1 MHTRTLLIAGILLAA
16 ASAHAQSQKPVVGIA
31 PIHAEAQNI
40 SCEGWEIASGFDCT
54 QSLTKGFRT
63 MLETAIVKSRKM
75 DVMERV
81 RMDTILEEQLLG
93 QVDLTT
99 SGGEIG
105 NLIGIDYMIYGAITK
120 FGVREEGF
128 AVGNGV
134 TSLLDDRLAGIVGSV
149 ASSSATT
156 EMAVDIKVTDV
167 ANGTIV
173 LADTVEGVAEQGKA
187 IQAGGVRIAE
197 GTGDPFADVQRV
209 VAQRLAE
216 AVVTSRI
223 PIKVIQVQ
231 GDGTLILNYGNVFL
245 SPGDTLA
252 LFDVG
257 EQFVDPDTGEILGSE
272 ETQVGEVQVV
282 AAETKFSKAR
292 VVEAD
297 RPVAAGA
304 VLRRIQVIADAKPR
318 ERQRSG
324 GRF

>member
-1 MHTRTLLIAGILLAA
+1 MKTLTLLIAGTLLAA
-16 ASAHAQSQKPVVGIA
+16 TQAHAQAQKPVVGIA

-40 SCEGWEIASGFDCT
+40 SCEGWEVARGVNCT
-54 QSLTKGFRT
+54 QSLTRGFRT

-99 SGGEIG
+99 SGGEVG
-105 NLIGIDYMIYGAITK
+105 GLIGIDYMIYGAITK

-128 AVGNGV
+128 SVGGGV

-167 ANGTIV
+167 ANGQIV
-173 LADTVEGVAEQGKA
+173 LADTVEGVAEQGQA
-187 IQAGGVRIAE
+187 IRAGGVSISE

-252 LFDVG
+252 MFDVG
-257 EQFVDPDTGEILGSE
+257 EQFVDPDTGEVLGSE
-272 ETQVGEVQVV
+272 ETQVGKVQVV

-292 VVEAD
+292 VAESE

-304 VLRRIQVIADAKPR
+304 VLRRIQVMPDARPK

>member
-1 MHTRTLLIAGILLAA
+1 MKAHTLLIAGTLLLATQ
-16 ASAHAQSQKPVVGIA
+16 AHAQAQKPVVGIA

-40 SCEGWEIASGFDCT
+40 SCEGWEVARGVNCT
-54 QSLTKGFRT
+54 QSLTRGFRT

-93 QVDLTT
+93 QAELTT

-105 NLIGIDYMIYGAITK
+105 GLIGIDYMIYGAITK

-128 AVGNGV
+128 SVGGGV
-134 TSLLDDRLAGIVGSV
+134 TNLLDDRLAGVISSV
-149 ASSSATT
+149 ATASATT

-173 LADTVEGVAEQGKA
+173 LADTVEGVAEQGRA
-187 IQAGGVRIAE
+187 IRAGGVSIAE

-252 LFDVG
+252 MFDVG
-257 EQFVDPDTGEILGSE
+257 EQFVDPDTGEVLGSE
-272 ETQVGEVQVV
+272 ETQVGKVQVV

-292 VVEAD
+292 VAEAE

-304 VLRRIQVIADAKPR
+304 VLRRIQVMPDGRPK

>member
-1 MHTRTLLIAGILLAA
+1 MHTRTLLIAGTLLAA

-31 PIHAEAQNI
+31 PVHAEAQNI
-40 SCEGWEIASGFDCT
+40 SCDGWDVARGVNCT
-54 QSLTKGFRT
+54 QALSQGFRT

-93 QVDLTT
+93 QADLTT
-99 SGGEIG
+99 SGGEVG
-105 NLIGIDYMIYGAITK
+105 GLIGIDYMIYGAITK

-128 AVGNGV
+128 SVGGGV

-149 ASSSATT
+149 GSSSATT

-167 ANGTIV
+167 ANGQIV
-173 LADTVEGVAEQGKA
+173 LADTVEGQAEQGKVM
-187 IQAGGVRIAE
+187 QAGGVRIAE

-231 GDGTLILNYGNVFL
+231 DDDTLILNYGNVFL

-257 EQFVDPDTGEILGSE
+257 EQFVDPDTGEVLGSE
-272 ETQVGEVQVV
+272 ETQVGTVQIA

-292 VVEAD
+292 VVEASST
-297 RPVAAGA
+297 VAAGA
-304 VLRRIQVIADAKPR
+304 VLRRIQVAPDTKPK

>member
-1 MHTRTLLIAGILLAA
+1 MKTHTLLIAGTLLVAA
-16 ASAHAQSQKPVVGIA
+16 QAHAQAQKPVVGIA

-40 SCEGWEIASGFDCT
+40 SCEGWEVARGVDCT
-54 QSLTKGFRT
+54 QSLTRGFRT
-63 MLETAIVKSRKM
+63 MLETAIVKSLKM
-75 DVMERV
+75 DVMERI

-93 QVDLTT
+93 QHGLTT

-105 NLIGIDYMIYGAITK
+105 GLIGIDYMIYGAITK

-128 AVGNGV
+128 SVGGGV
-134 TSLLDDRLAGIVGSV
+134 TNLLDDRLAGVISSV
-149 ASSSATT
+149 ATASATT

-187 IQAGGVRIAE
+187 IQAGGVRISE

-216 AVVTSRI
+216 AVVTARI

-245 SPGDTLA
+245 SSGDTLA
-252 LFDVG
+252 MYDVG
-257 EQFVDPDTGEILGSE
+257 EQFVDPDTGEVLGSE
-272 ETQVGEVQVV
+272 ETLVGKVQVV
-282 AAETKFSKAR
+282 VAETKFSKAR
-292 VVEAD
+292 VAEAE

-304 VLRRIQVIADAKPR
+304 VLRRIQVMPDSRPR

>member
-1 MHTRTLLIAGILLAA
+1 MKTHTLLIAGSLLVATQ
-16 ASAHAQSQKPVVGIA
+16 AHAQAQKPVVGIA

-40 SCEGWEIASGFDCT
+40 SCEGWEVARGVNCT
-54 QSLTKGFRT
+54 QSLTRGFRT

-93 QVDLTT
+93 QADLTT

-105 NLIGIDYMIYGAITK
+105 GLIGIDYMIYGAITK

-128 AVGNGV
+128 SVGGGV
-134 TSLLDDRLAGIVGSV
+134 TNLLDDRLAGVISSV
-149 ASSSATT
+149 ATASAAT

-173 LADTVEGVAEQGKA
+173 LADTVEGVAEQGRA
-187 IQAGGVRIAE
+187 IRAGGVSIAE

-252 LFDVG
+252 MFDVG
-257 EQFVDPDTGEILGSE
+257 EQFVDPDTGEVLGSE
-272 ETQVGEVQVV
+272 ETQVGKVHVV

-292 VVEAD
+292 VAEAE

-304 VLRRIQVIADAKPR
+304 VLRRIQVMPDGRHK